1 MKNKTL
7 SNKKTKDL
15 IFCLLL
21 IAVPMVQFCIFYLGV
36 NINSFVMVF
45 QEWTE
50 IDSIT
55 GAGHYE
61 LVDNLFENFKRMF
74 TYIEEGEGGFWIA
87 MKNSGIS
94 FLVIT
99 LVGISFS
106 LIFSL
111 YIFKKGFGSGM
122 FRVLLFAPSILSAA
136 VTVTMYKYFVTG
148 FSERIWG
155 MGNGLLDS
163 SAATE
168 FGTVL
173 FFNVWISFGTQVLM
187 YSGAMNGIDPS
198 VIEAAKLDGANPFR
212 EFFSIIL
219 PLIFPTIQTFLVT
232 GIAAL
237 FVNQINLVAFSG
249 LTADMKVKTVGYY
262 LFTEGEFAMDI
273 PDRMPILATFGVMLT
288 LIAAPI
294 TLLSKWALD
303 KFGPSVE

>member
-7 SNKKTKDL
+7 SKKKTKDL

-21 IAVPMVQFCIFYLGV
+21 IALPMIQFCIFYLGV

-45 QEWTE
+45 QEWVE
-50 IDSIT
+50 HDRIT
-55 GAGHYE
+55 GAGSYQP
-61 LVDNLFENFKRMF
+61 VGNIFKNFKGVF
-74 TYIEEGEGGFWIA
+74 KYIKEGQGLFWVA
-87 MKNSGIS
+87 TKNSVIA

-99 LVGISFS
+99 VAGISLS

-111 YIFKKGFGSGM
+111 YIFKKGVGSGA
-122 FRVLLFAPSILSAA
+122 FRILLFAPSILSAA
-136 VTVTMYKYFVTG
+136 VTVTMFKYFVTG
-148 FSERIWG
+148 FSEKIWG
-155 MGNGLLDS
+155 VGEGLFNRGTT
-163 SAATE
+163 SA
-168 FGTVL
+168 FGTIL
-173 FFNVWISFGTQVLM
+173 FYNIWISFGTQVLM

-198 VIEAAKLDGANPFR
+198 VLEAAKLDGTNPFR

-237 FVNQINLVAFSG
+237 FVNQINLVAFCG
-249 LTADMKVKTVGYY
+249 LNTKFPIDTVGYY

-273 PDRMPILATFGVMLT
+273 PSRMPILATFGVMLT

-294 TLLSKWALD
+294 TLLSRWALD
-303 KFGPSVE
+303 KFGPSVD

>member
-7 SNKKTKDL
+7 SKKKTKDL

-45 QEWTE
+45 QKWKVT
-50 IDSIT
+50 DPDT
-55 GAGHYE
+55 GAGHYK
-61 LVDNLFENFKRMF
+61 LVDSLFENFKGVF
-74 TYIEEGEGGFWIA
+74 KYIKEGEGGFWIA

-94 FLVIT
+94 FVVIT
-99 LVGISFS
+99 LTGISFS

-111 YIFKKGFGSGM
+111 YIFKKGFASGV
-122 FRVLLFAPSILSAA
+122 FRILLFAPSILSAA

-148 FSERIWG
+148 FSESIWG
-155 MGNGLLDS
+155 VNKGLLDRS
-163 SAATE
+163 LASE
-168 FGTVL
+168 FGTIL
-173 FFNVWISFGTQVLM
+173 FYNVWISFGTQVLM

-198 VIEAAKLDGANPFR
+198 IIEAAKLDGANPFR

-219 PLIFPTIQTFLVT
+219 PLIFPTIQTFLIT
-232 GIAAL
+232 GVAAL
-237 FVNQINLVAFSG
+237 FVNQINMVAFSG
-249 LTADMKVKTVGYY
+249 LYAEMEIKTVGYY
-262 LFTEGEFAMDI
+262 LFVEGEAAMDI
-273 PDRMPILATFGVMLT
+273 PSRMPILATFSVLLT

-294 TLLSKWALD
+294 TLISRWALD

>member
-1 MKNKTL
+1 
-7 SNKKTKDL
+7 
-15 IFCLLL
+15 
-21 IAVPMVQFCIFYLGV
+21 
-36 NINSFVMVF
+36 
-45 QEWTE
+45 
-50 IDSIT
+50 
-55 GAGHYE
+55 
-61 LVDNLFENFKRMF
+61 
-74 TYIEEGEGGFWIA
+74 
-87 MKNSGIS
+87 
-94 FLVIT
+94 
-99 LVGISFS
+99 
-106 LIFSL
+106 
-111 YIFKKGFGSGM
+111 
-122 FRVLLFAPSILSAA
+122 
-136 VTVTMYKYFVTG
+136 
-148 FSERIWG
+148 
-155 MGNGLLDS
+155 
-163 SAATE
+163 
-168 FGTVL
+168 
-173 FFNVWISFGTQVLM
+173 
-187 YSGAMNGIDPS
+187 MNGIDPS

>member
-1 MKNKTL
+1 MNSKAL
-7 SNKKTKDL
+7 SNKKTNDL

-21 IAVPMVQFCIFYLGV
+21 IAVPMIQFCIFYLGV
-36 NINSFVMVF
+36 NINSFAMVF
-45 QEWTE
+45 QEWVETDP
-50 IDSIT
+50 IMGT
-55 GAGHYE
+55 GHYE
-61 LVDNLFENFKRMF
+61 LVDSFFENFKGLFM
-74 TYIEEGEGGFWIA
+74 YIEEGEGGFWIA

-99 LVGISFS
+99 LTGISFS

-111 YIFKKGFGSGM
+111 YIFKKGFGSGL
-122 FRVLLFAPSILSAA
+122 FRILLFAPSILSAA

-148 FSERIWG
+148 FSEKLWG
-155 MGNGLLDS
+155 IGNGLLDR
-163 SAATE
+163 SASTE
-168 FGTVL
+168 FGTIL
-173 FFNVWISFGTQVLM
+173 FYNIWISFGTQVLM

-198 VIEAAKLDGANPFR
+198 IIEAAQLDGANPFC
-212 EFFSIIL
+212 EFFNIIL

-237 FVNQINLVAFSG
+237 FVNQINLVAFNG
-249 LTADMKVKTVGYY
+249 LTADMHVKTVGYY

-273 PDRMPILATFGVMLT
+273 PERMPILATFGVLLT

-303 KFGPSVE
+303 KFGPSVD

>member
-1 MKNKTL
+1 MKKKTL
-7 SNKKTKDL
+7 SSKKTKDL

-36 NINSFVMVF
+36 NLNSFTMVF
-45 QEWTE
+45 QKWVET
-50 IDSIT
+50 DSVT
-55 GAGHYE
+55 GAGQYE
-61 LVDNLFENFKRMF
+61 LVDSFFENFKRMF
-74 TYIEEGEGGFWIA
+74 AYIEEGEGGFWIA

-99 LVGISFS
+99 LAGISFS

-111 YIFKKGFGSGM
+111 YIFKKGFASGV
-122 FRVLLFAPSILSAA
+122 FRILLFAPSILSAA
-136 VTVTMYKYFVTG
+136 VTITMYKYFVTG
-148 FSERIWG
+148 FSEKIWG
-155 MGNGLLDS
+155 VGNGLLDRS
-163 SAATE
+163 TTTE
-168 FGTVL
+168 FGTIL
-173 FFNVWISFGTQVLM
+173 FYNVWISFGTQILM

-198 VIEAAKLDGANPFR
+198 IIEAAKLDGANPFR

-237 FVNQINLVAFSG
+237 FVNQINLVAFNG
-249 LTADMKVKTVGYY
+249 LTADMKIKTVGYY
-262 LFTEGEFAMDI
+262 LFTEGEFAIDI
-273 PDRMPILATFGVMLT
+273 PSRMPILATFGVLLT